1 MRIGIT
7 AILIFLGPF
16 SCFAQDE
23 SEQCRVCMDKAHTQA
38 ELNSCASDD
47 SKRADSELNSVYHQL
62 LSKAKSTPGATEK
75 VEATE
80 RAWVQFRD
88 AYIAAMFPAED
99 KQLSYGTMYPM
110 EVDLDIASLTRE
122 QTVRIKNLINE
133 GAQ

>member
-1 MRIGIT
+1 
-7 AILIFLGPF
+7 
-16 SCFAQDE
+16 
-23 SEQCRVCMDKAHTQA
+23 MDKAHTQA
-38 ELNSCASDD
+38 ELNSCASDEA
-47 SKRADSELNSVYHQL
+47 KRTDLELNSVYHQL
-62 LSKAKSTPGATEK
+62 LAKAKSTPGATEK
-75 VEATE
+75 VEAAE

-88 AYIAAMFPAED
+88 AYIAAMFPTED